1 MIVGVAYMTV
11 KDPTSWWAYF
21 LAVFGQ
27 GASMMIIV
35 VMQGYVAKRTPKM
48 IRGITNA
55 VMGIMG
61 SLGSLPY
68 LVLTGI
74 FVKMWGARMV
84 WGT

>member
-1 MIVGVAYMTV
+1 
-11 KDPTSWWAYF
+11 
-21 LAVFGQ
+21 
-27 GASMMIIV
+27 
-35 VMQGYVAKRTPKM
+35 MQGYVAKRTPKM

-74 FVKMWGARMV
+74 FVKIWGARMV